1 MEEMTFGL
9 DFEQICGDEWEA
21 IPGRGNSIS
30 KGTEMRKHKC
40 KSHMTSSE
48 QRSYVV
54 SKGVKDW
61 KRE

>member
-1 MEEMTFGL
+1 MEETTFEL
-9 DFEQICGDEWEA
+9 DFEQIRGVEWEA
-21 IPGRGNSIS
+21 IPGRGNSMS

-40 KSHMTSSE
+40 KSHTTSSE

-54 SKGVKDW
+54 SKGDKDW